1 MSLTPGA
8 AAGSSAP
15 KPYRT
20 FDRLAYRDPAP
31 VPWLIRALRP
41 VNRHLV
47 LARWL
52 RIRTIDLPAADLARL
67 RAAVRPGTAAFLGP
81 NHPEFMT
88 DWMLDKEIS
97 RLVSPLMAH
106 WASYEIVNAS
116 PIAQRFWLANN
127 LIANPPGG
135 NGREYSVRWAL
146 AGHGVL
152 LHPEGTASWHADRVG
167 RLLPGIVEMA
177 WEACSRARSA
187 GRDVP
192 VFIVPVVWKLH
203 FADDVSRG
211 LAREMAHIERRLG
224 LPSGEGLALER
235 RFLALQGNLLTR
247 QCARFEITVRGLGSP
262 LAGRDYFDVQAEA
275 AMQVRRRLEARYGT
289 AESDYPRFERVTRR
303 AIRERGAKDPQG
315 ARRDRA
321 LLNELQRLHGF
332 TREHY
337 PGETLTQEQIAE
349 NLKRTRASLV
359 TRGFADALHNTV
371 PVAVDARIARIR
383 VPEPIAVHEAWSVDA
398 ATGEARRAEL
408 LAELHRRMQHALDA
422 LTSEIAPVV
431 DRFRVANPAH
441 ATTPS

>member
-15 KPYRT
+15 KPDRT
-20 FDRLAYRDPAP
+20 FDRLAYRDPTP
-31 VPWLIRALRP
+31 VRWLIRALGP
-41 VNRHLV
+41 INRHLV
-47 LARWL
+47 LPRWL
-52 RIRTIDLPAADLARL
+52 RIREIDLPAADLARL

-116 PIAQRFWLANN
+116 PMAQRFWLANN
-127 LIANPPGG
+127 LISNPPGG
-135 NGREYSVRWAL
+135 NGREYSMRWAL

-152 LHPEGTASWHADRVG
+152 LHPEGTASWHAERVG

-177 WEACSRARSA
+177 WEACTGARTA

-203 FADDVSRG
+203 FTHDVSRG
-211 LAREMAHIERRLG
+211 LAREMEHIERRLG
-224 LPSGEGLALER
+224 LPSGEGLARER
-235 RFLALQGNLLTR
+235 RFLALQVNLLAR
-247 QCARFEITVRGLGSP
+247 QCARFEITVRGLGSAI
-262 LAGRDYFDVQAEA
+262 AGRDYFDVQAEA
-275 AMQVRRRLEARYGT
+275 ATQVRRRLEARYATVEG
-289 AESDYPRFERVTRR
+289 DFPRFERATRR
-303 AIRERGAKDPQG
+303 AIRERIAHDPEG

-321 LLNELQRLHGF
+321 LLGELQRLHGF
-332 TREHY
+332 TRERY
-337 PGETLTQEQIAE
+337 PDETLTQEQVAE

-371 PVAVDARIARIR
+371 PVAVGPRVARIR
-383 VPEPIAVHEAWSVDA
+383 VPEPIAVHEAWSADA
-398 ATGEARRAEL
+398 ARGESRRAGL
-408 LAELHRRMQHALDA
+408 LAEVHRRMQHALDA

-431 DRFRVANPAH
+431 DRFRIANRTA
-441 ATTPS
+441 